1 MNDLVNVI
9 NSYFASQGVV
19 APPKR
24 KRDYIVENDDLSEPE
39 AVETNKQRAITLARE
54 MAKRTGENSRVI
66 PCYECE
72 PDDNADYIIVE
83 PNGTATAHN
92 GW

>member
-1 MNDLVNVI
+1 MNNLVNVI
-9 NSYFASQGVV
+9 NSYFASQGEF

-39 AVETNKQRAITLARE
+39 EVETNKQRAIALARE
-54 MAKRTGENSRVI
+54 MAKRTGKNSRVI

-72 PDDNADYIIVE
+72 PDDDTDYIIVE
-83 PNGTATAHN
+83 PNGTATTHSS
-92 GW
+92 W